1 MNLVI
6 KKDNVN
12 EAASIELT
20 GNKVLDKRE
29 IQSSVLV
36 QDGETIMLGGVYED
50 SESLTKNKIPFLA
63 DLPLVGDFFTNSA
76 NKNTKKELLI
86 FVTPKIVPTI

>member
-1 MNLVI
+1 
-6 KKDNVN
+6 
-12 EAASIELT
+12 
-20 GNKVLDKRE
+20 
-29 IQSSVLV
+29 
-36 QDGETIMLGGVYED
+36 MLGGVYED